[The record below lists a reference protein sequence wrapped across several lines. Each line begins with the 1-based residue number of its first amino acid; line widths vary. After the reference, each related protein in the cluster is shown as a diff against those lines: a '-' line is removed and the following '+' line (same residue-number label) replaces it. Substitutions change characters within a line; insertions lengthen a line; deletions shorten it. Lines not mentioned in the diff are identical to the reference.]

1 MMHQMIVKCSECGT
15 VLAEIM
21 KINIKQE
28 DIDLYEQNQEC
39 KKHGKT
45 AKAELVSE

>member
-1 MMHQMIVKCSECGT
+1 MDHQMVVKCSKCGV

-21 KINIKQE
+21 KIDIKQE
-28 DIDLYEQNQEC
+28 DIDMYEQNQEC